1 VRTPSHT
8 TPSIFYYEAYPMNI
22 ALPST
27 PRRAGLRAFW
37 FVVIATAGLLVAV
50 LAGSLGWPRPIATG
64 VLVATL
70 LMTVVFLQQR
80 FVWLCYR
87 AWNRLL
93 VYPFLVISRNVA
105 TRLCYF
111 IVFVA
116 VGRTGSR
123 LPLTGSDTSGG
134 FWTLRSSPDL
144 RAYRLP
150 FGPDHGQ
157 LRSFGWV
164 CSYVS
169 WAFHSGNTWAV
180 ALLPFLAILWVCS
193 GPQEGKI
200 EANIY
205 TLF

>member
-1 VRTPSHT
+1 
-8 TPSIFYYEAYPMNI
+8 MNI

-27 PRRAGLRAFW
+27 HRRAELRAFW
-37 FVVIATAGLLVAV
+37 FVVIVPAGLLVPV
-50 LAGSLGWPRPIATG
+50 LAGSLGWPWPIATG
-64 VLVATL
+64 VLVPTL
-70 LMTVVFLQQR
+70 LMTVVFLQER
-80 FVWLCYR
+80 FVGLCYQ

-93 VYPFLVISRNVA
+93 VYPFLVISRHVA

-123 LPLTGSDTSGG
+123 LPITGSDTSGS

-144 RAYRLP
+144 RAYRVP
-150 FGPDHGQ
+150 FGPDHGEP
-157 LRSFGWV
+157 RRFGWV
-164 CSYVS
+164 RSYVS

-180 ALLPFLAILWVCS
+180 ALLPFLAILWVS
-193 GPQEGKI
+193 RGPQEKKI
-200 EANIY
+200 EGNIY